1 MTEGKR
7 KGERERDSKQK
18 KKGRKL
24 EELKVEADEERW
36 RIKRDQEKDA
46 KRKKREALKLVVAGV
61 PASLL
66 LNKNKPPLP
75 ALRGTYIAGGFHV
88 LGTQKE

>member
-7 KGERERDSKQK
+7 KGETERDSK

-24 EELKVEADEERW
+24 EELKVEADEERR

-46 KRKKREALKLVVAGV
+46 ERKEREALKLVVAGV